1 MKWMRPGSLAAG
13 LCLTGAAGIGLLG
26 VETARTTEQTIS
38 LGGLQVTVWS
48 RPAAASQPV
57 IVFSH
62 GFHGC
67 ATQSRFLMT
76 ALADDGY
83 LVFAPNHA
91 DATCN
96 GGTAA
101 WADPP
106 EARFGQPQIWTDAT
120 FRDRADDIRR
130 LVAAIRSDPRFRARA
145 DFNRFALAGHSL
157 GGYTV
162 LGLAGAWPTWEMPE
176 VRAVLALSPY
186 DQPFVAQSTLDG
198 LSAPVM
204 YQGGT
209 LDFGITPSL
218 KRGGYD
224 QSPAPKYFAEF
235 SGAGHLAWTNIG
247 RPASRPDIVAYS
259 LAFLDYYARGASPD
273 PLLTRALPGV
283 SVYRYESELGTN
295 GAGETGR

>member
-1 MKWMRPGSLAAG
+1 MKWIGPGPLAAA
-13 LCLTGAAGIGLLG
+13 LCVTGAAGIGLLG
-26 VETARTTEQTIS
+26 LEGARTSEQTIS
-38 LGGLQVTVWS
+38 LAGLTVTVWS
-48 RPAAASQPV
+48 RAETASQPV
-57 IVFSH
+57 VVFSH

-67 ATQSRFLMT
+67 STQSRFLMQ
-76 ALADDGY
+76 ALAADGY

-91 DATCN
+91 DATC
-96 GGTAA
+96 GGGSAKWT
-101 WADPP
+101 DPP
-106 EARFGQPQIWTDAT
+106 QQPFGQPRTWTDAT
-120 FRDRADDIRR
+120 FRDRASDIAR
-130 LVAAIRSDPRFRARA
+130 LVAAIRSDSRFRARA

-162 LGLAGAWPTWEMPE
+162 LGLAGAWQTWEMPD

-186 DQPFVAQSTLDG
+186 DQPFVANATLDG

-224 QSPAPKYFAEF
+224 DSPAPKYFAEF

-247 RPASRPDIVAYS
+247 RQDPRADIVAYS
-259 LAFLDYYARGASPD
+259 VAFLDHYARGASPD
-273 PLLTRALPGV
+273 PLLTRARPGV
-283 SVYRYESELGTN
+283 ALYRYESELGSN
-295 GAGETGR
+295 GAGESGR